1 MVGHRRGRVALGVA
15 PALNVRE
22 PTRWELLWW
31 GLLDLRERAGD
42 AWAVLRGRA
51 RAVYPEEE
59 EVRFWIGQN

>member
-1 MVGHRRGRVALGVA
+1 M
-15 PALNVRE
+15 NVRE